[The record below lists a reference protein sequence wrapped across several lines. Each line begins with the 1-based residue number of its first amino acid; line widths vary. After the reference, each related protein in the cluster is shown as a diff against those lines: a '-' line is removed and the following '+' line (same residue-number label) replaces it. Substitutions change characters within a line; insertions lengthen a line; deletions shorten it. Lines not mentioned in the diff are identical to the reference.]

1 MEVWEEERGV
11 VSPLAVALGV
21 EWAGMVLKEAMCRR
35 ELETG
40 NVPILDVA
48 IRTSP
53 GEWSVTNVKLQN
65 LKALELLP
73 SLLQVIVAEE
83 E

>member
-1 MEVWEEERGV
+1 MEVWEEEKEV
-11 VSPLAVALGV
+11 VSPLVVAPEV
-21 EWAGMVLKEAMCRR
+21 EWAGMVLQEATRRR

-65 LKALELLP
+65 PKALELLP